1 MTDEDRKPDRAR
13 TNGGLSGPSIIS
25 GSFEARFGDEDAARS
40 AARDARCVGFVV
52 TVDKQGVQ
60 GWLMT
65 SRPRQPF
72 PPDDRDRYAS
82 RLRAIATVHGGDYDG
97 FLGD

>member
-1 MTDEDRKPDRAR
+1 VSREDPELAR
-13 TNGGLSGPSIIS
+13 EPSSGHATGPLIIS
-25 GSFEARFGDEDAARS
+25 GSFEARFRDEGAARS

-52 TVDKQGVQ
+52 TVHEHDSR
-60 GWLMT
+60 GWRIT

-72 PPDDRDRYAS
+72 PADDRDRYAS
-82 RLRAIATVHGGDYDG
+82 RLRAIATVHGGEYES

>member
-1 MTDEDRKPDRAR
+1 MRHENRKPAR
-13 TNGGLSGPSIIS
+13 TSTNGHATGPPIIS
-25 GSFEARFGDEDAARS
+25 GSFEARFRDEDAARS

-52 TVDKQGVQ
+52 TVHKHGVQ
-60 GWLMT
+60 GWHIT

>member
-1 MTDEDRKPDRAR
+1 VRHEDPKRAR
-13 TNGGLSGPSIIS
+13 EPNGNAAPLIAS
-25 GSFEARFGDEDAARS
+25 GSFEARFRDEDAACS
-40 AARDARCVGFVV
+40 AARDARSAGFVV
-52 TVDKQGVQ
+52 TVHEHDGQ
-60 GWLMT
+60 GWLIT

-82 RLRAIATVHGGDYDG
+82 RLRAIATVHGGDYVG

>member
-1 MTDEDRKPDRAR
+1 MRQDDPEPAR
-13 TNGGLSGPSIIS
+13 SARPLIVS
-25 GSFEARFGDEDAARS
+25 GSFEARFRDEDAARS

-52 TVDKQGVQ
+52 TVHRHHAQ
-60 GWLMT
+60 GWLIT

-72 PPDDRDRYAS
+72 PLDDRDRYAS

>member
-1 MTDEDRKPDRAR
+1 VTHEDRKPDRAPTHGR
-13 TNGGLSGPSIIS
+13 TNGPSIIS

-52 TVDKQGVQ
+52 TVHERDAR

-82 RLRAIATVHGGDYDG
+82 RLRAIATVHGGDYAG
-97 FLGD
+97 FLDD

>member
-1 MTDEDRKPDRAR
+1 MHEDRKPARAH
-13 TNGGLSGPSIIS
+13 TSGSASGPPIIF
-25 GSFEARFGDEDAARS
+25 GSFEARFRDEDAARS

-52 TVDKQGVQ
+52 TVHERDAQ
-60 GWLMT
+60 GWLIT

-82 RLRAIATVHGGDYDG
+82 RLSAIATVHGGNYAG

>member
-1 MTDEDRKPDRAR
+1 VKQEDPEPAR
-13 TNGGLSGPSIIS
+13 STGSLIVS
-25 GSFEARFGDEDAARS
+25 GSFEARFRDEDAARS
-40 AARDARCVGFVV
+40 AARDARSVGFVV
-52 TVDKQGVQ
+52 TVHKHDHQ
-60 GWLMT
+60 GWLIT

-72 PPDDRDRYAS
+72 PLDDRDRYAS

>member
-1 MTDEDRKPDRAR
+1 MTLEDPEPAR
-13 TNGGLSGPSIIS
+13 STGPPIVS
-25 GSFEARFGDEDAARS
+25 GSFEARFRDEDAARS

-52 TVDKQGVQ
+52 TIHEHDGQ
-60 GWLMT
+60 GWLIT

-72 PPDDRDRYAS
+72 PLDDRERYAS

>member
-1 MTDEDRKPDRAR
+1 VKHEDPKPAR
-13 TNGGLSGPSIIS
+13 STGSPIVS
-25 GSFEARFGDEDAARS
+25 GSFEARFRDEDAARS

-52 TVDKQGVQ
+52 TVHKHDGQ
-60 GWLMT
+60 GWLII

-72 PPDDRDRYAS
+72 PLDDRDRYAS

>member
-1 MTDEDRKPDRAR
+1 MRHEDPTPAR
-13 TNGGLSGPSIIS
+13 EPSHSTGPLIVS
-25 GSFEARFGDEDAARS
+25 GSFEARFRDEEAARS
-40 AARDARCVGFVV
+40 AARDARSAGFVV
-52 TVDKQGVQ
+52 TVHKHDGQ
-60 GWLMT
+60 GWLIT

-72 PPDDRDRYAS
+72 PPDDGDRYAS

>member
-1 MTDEDRKPDRAR
+1 MRHEDPKPAR
-13 TNGGLSGPSIIS
+13 EPGRSTGPLIVS
-25 GSFEARFGDEDAARS
+25 GSFEARFRDEDAARS
-40 AARDARCVGFVV
+40 AARDARSVGFVV
-52 TVDKQGVQ
+52 TVHKHDGQ
-60 GWLMT
+60 GWLIT

>member
-1 MTDEDRKPDRAR
+1 VKQEDAEPPRS
-13 TNGGLSGPSIIS
+13 TGSLIVS
-25 GSFEARFGDEDAARS
+25 GSFEARFRDEDAARS
-40 AARDARCVGFVV
+40 AARDARSAGFVV
-52 TVDKQGVQ
+52 TIHKHAGE
-60 GWLMT
+60 GWLIT

-72 PPDDRDRYAS
+72 PVDDRDRYAS